1 MSATACFPP
10 ALLAAT
16 QSTASWSK
24 HPAYPAQTHTQAG
37 SCGTCSRKPPWQLQL
52 SWLCVG
58 HKLLT
63 LPPPAATPGAAAA
76 AVAAAAA
83 DTLEGTKKSGIT
95 PKRKQKL
102 LAKLRKEAVATAAK
116 K

>member
-1 MSATACFPP
+1 MT
-10 ALLAAT
+10 
-16 QSTASWSK
+16 
-24 HPAYPAQTHTQAG
+24 
-37 SCGTCSRKPPWQLQL
+37 L
-52 SWLCVG
+52 S
-58 HKLLT
+58 
-63 LPPPAATPGAAAA
+63 PPAATTGAAAA
-76 AVAAAAA
+76 AAT

>member
-1 MSATACFPP
+1 MSDPGSGGTGSHSCKRP
-10 ALLAAT
+10 
-16 QSTASWSK
+16 
-24 HPAYPAQTHTQAG
+24 G
-37 SCGTCSRKPPWQLQL
+37 SCRRWVCSVFDNSSP
-52 SWLCVG
+52 
-58 HKLLT
+58 
-63 LPPPAATPGAAAA
+63 PPPAAAII
-76 AVAAAAA
+76 AAAA